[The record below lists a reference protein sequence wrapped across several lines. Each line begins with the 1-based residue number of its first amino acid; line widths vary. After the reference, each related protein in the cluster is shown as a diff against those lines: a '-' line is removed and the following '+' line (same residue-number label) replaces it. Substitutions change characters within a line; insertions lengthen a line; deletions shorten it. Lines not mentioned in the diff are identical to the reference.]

1 VVVVVLVI
9 QQMTN
14 QQLRMAGVEEHSIP
28 EVLPVRGMAQ
38 MERAVAVVEP
48 RGQVV
53 KMIMRVMEEME

>member
-1 VVVVVLVI
+1 
-9 QQMTN
+9 
-14 QQLRMAGVEEHSIP
+14 
-28 EVLPVRGMAQ
+28 MAQ